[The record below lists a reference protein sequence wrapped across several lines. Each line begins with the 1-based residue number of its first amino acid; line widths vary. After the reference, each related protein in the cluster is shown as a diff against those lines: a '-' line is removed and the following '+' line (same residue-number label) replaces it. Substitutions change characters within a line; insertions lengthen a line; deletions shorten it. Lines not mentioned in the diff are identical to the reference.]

1 MDKKTILLGQVD
13 SRSFS
18 KGQKDQRN
26 FDLGEIKAIGLVP
39 VTEQL
44 DIVPSEEVQEF
55 VPRPTHF
62 YNKVT
67 VQPIPDVT
75 YINITKPENVYA
87 GQVEV
92 DND

>member
-1 MDKKTILLGQVD
+1 MDKRTILLGQVD

-18 KGQKDQRN
+18 KGQKDHRS
-26 FDLGEIKAIGLVP
+26 FDLGEIRAIGLVP

-44 DIVPSEEVQEF
+44 DIVPSDEEQVF
-55 VPRPTHF
+55 TPKPSHF

-67 VQPIPDVT
+67 VQPIPDTT
-75 YINITKPENVYA
+75 YINITKPDNVYA

>member
-1 MDKKTILLGQVD
+1 MDKRTILLGQVD

-18 KGQKDQRN
+18 KGQKDHRS
-26 FDLGEIKAIGLVP
+26 FDLGEIRTIGLVP
-39 VTEQL
+39 VTEEL

-67 VQPIPDVT
+67 VQPIPDTT

>member
-1 MDKKTILLGQVD
+1 MDNRTILLGQVD

-18 KGQKDQRN
+18 KGQKDHRS
-26 FDLGEIKAIGLVP
+26 FDLGEVRVVDLP
-39 VTEQL
+39 PPTEQL

-55 VPRPTHF
+55 VPRPAHF

-67 VQPIPDVT
+67 VQPIPDTT